1 MPMFEK
7 LGHLMYRRR
16 KAAVIFFIVGILAA
30 GGIGSL
36 VFNRLDSGG
45 YSNPKSDSYQVY
57 NYIHKTLKI
66 NDPTVAIVV
75 DAGQLDVADPTVT
88 QKALALEAKIAK
100 ETGVTKTLSYWSSGQ
115 PASLKSTDG
124 KAAYILVYG
133 KGEAFSPESSKLG
146 ATIQERY
153 DGKVDG
159 LTLYAGGVG
168 VVGNAI
174 TQKISKD
181 LSISEAISIPLTFIL
196 LAFVFGALAAS
207 AMPLVVG
214 VAAILGAFFI
224 LYLISLV
231 TTVSIYALNL
241 TTGMGLGLGIDYAL
255 LMVNR
260 FREELHHGNNVED
273 SLITT
278 LKTAGKTVFYSGLTV
293 FVTLLSLTFFPLP
306 FLKSFGYAGTSVVA
320 LAVAGALFGLPPILA
335 LVGPKVDKGVIRR
348 SAITPKEDGRWA
360 QTARMVMKRPVAI
373 VLLALIVLGI
383 FAAPLKNI
391 AFSQGDSRMLP
402 ASNPAAIATAVQ
414 ASRFAGQT
422 SNPIEIIV
430 KNGVGKDSEIAAYSA
445 DVAKVN
451 GVVAVTPPQ
460 TFGSDIR
467 IVAYESMLPRTP
479 EAQKMIH
486 EIRAVK
492 APAGTLVGGVAADYT
507 DSQDGIAH
515 TLPWALGWIALSVL
529 ILIFIFTGSIIL
541 PIKAVL
547 LNFLSLA
554 ATMGALTWVFIDG
567 HMQWLVGSFTLT
579 GTLDTSIV
587 ILISV
592 VVFGLSMDYE
602 LFLLS
607 RIREEHMAGKT
618 NVESVAVGLQRS
630 ARIITAA
637 AVLLAVVFAAFIT
650 SGVTSIKSMG
660 FGVAL
665 AVMLDA
671 TIVRALLV
679 PALMRLFGERNW
691 WAPHWMQRFTI
702 TH

>member
-1 MPMFEK
+1 MFEK

-16 KAAVIFFIVGILAA
+16 KAAVALFVIAILAA
-30 GGIGSL
+30 GGVGSM

-45 YSNPKSDSYQVY
+45 YSNPNSDSYKVY
-57 NYIHKTLKI
+57 TYLKDTLKLS
-66 NDPTVAIVV
+66 DPTVVIVV
-75 DAGQLDVADPTVT
+75 DSDKDVTDPEVT
-88 QKALALEAKIAK
+88 QRALALEARIAQ
-100 ETGVTKTLSYWSSGQ
+100 EPGVSKTLSFWSAGNE
-115 PASLKSTDG
+115 ATLKSKDG

-133 KGEAFSPESSKLG
+133 SAEAFSPASQEMG
-146 ATIQERY
+146 AYFQENY
-153 DGKVDG
+153 DGEVDG
-159 LTLYAGGVG
+159 FRLYAGGVG
-168 VVGNAI
+168 VIGNAI
-174 TQKISKD
+174 TEKISND
-181 LSISEAISIPLTFIL
+181 LKISEAISIPLTFIL

-214 VAAILGAFFI
+214 VSAILGAFFI
-224 LYLISLV
+224 LYLFTLF
-231 TTVSIYALNL
+231 TDVSIYALNL

-255 LMVNR
+255 LIVNR
-260 FREELHHGNNVED
+260 FREEFHRGKGVEE
-273 SLITT
+273 SIITT

-306 FLKSFGYAGTSVVA
+306 FLKSFGYAGVSVVS

-335 LVGPKVDKGVIRR
+335 IVGSKIDKGVIRK

-360 QTARMVMKRPVAI
+360 QTARYVMKRPVPI
-373 VLLALIVLGI
+373 VLLSLIILGL

-402 ASNPAAIATAVQ
+402 ESNPAAVATALQ
-414 ASRFAGQT
+414 NERFEGQT
-422 SNPIEIIV
+422 GNPIEIIV
-430 KNGVGKDSEIAAYSA
+430 IDGVGKEDEIAAYSA
-445 DVAKVN
+445 KVAATE
-451 GVVAVTPPQ
+451 GIVAVVPPQ
-460 TFGSDIR
+460 TYGKDIR
-467 IVAYESMLPRTP
+467 VIAYQSMLPRTP
-479 EAQKMIH
+479 EAQKLIH
-486 EIRAVK
+486 DIRDI
-492 APAGTLVGGVAADYT
+492 PSPEGTLIGGVAADYT
-507 DSQDGIAH
+507 DSQDGIAK

-529 ILIFIFTGSIIL
+529 VLIFIFTGSIIL

-547 LNFLSLA
+547 LNVLSLG
-554 ATMGALTWVFIDG
+554 ATMGVLTWVFIDG
-567 HMQWLVGSFTLT
+567 HLQWLVGSFTLT

-587 ILISV
+587 ILICV

-607 RIREEHMAGKT
+607 RIREEHLAGKD
-618 NVESVAVGLQRS
+618 NVEAVATGLQRS

-637 AVLLAVVFAAFIT
+637 AALLAVVFAAFIT

-665 AVMLDA
+665 AVILDA
-671 TIVRALLV
+671 TIVRGLLV

-691 WAPHWMQRFTI
+691 WAPKKMQRFTI

>member
-1 MPMFEK
+1 MFEN

-16 KAAVIFFIVGILAA
+16 KAAVILFVVGILAA
-30 GGIGSL
+30 GGIGSA
-36 VFNRLDSGG
+36 VFTRLDSGG
-45 YSNPKSDSYQVY
+45 YSNPKSDSYKVY
-57 NYIHKTLKI
+57 NYLHDTLKQSEP
-66 NDPTVAIVV
+66 NVVIVV
-75 DAGQLDVADPTVT
+75 DAGDLPVTDPVVT
-88 QKALALEAKIAK
+88 QKALAIEAKISREPDVSK
-100 ETGVTKTLSYWSSGQ
+100 VMSYWSAGQ
-115 PASLKSTDG
+115 PDSFKSTDG

-133 KGEAFSPESSKLG
+133 KGEAFSPESQKMG
-146 ATIQERY
+146 DYFQKHY
-153 DGKVDG
+153 DGKIDG
-159 LTLYAGGVG
+159 LTLYAGGAG

-214 VAAILGAFFI
+214 IAAILGAFFI
-224 LYLISLV
+224 LYLISLF

-255 LMVNR
+255 LIVNR
-260 FREELHHGNNVED
+260 FREELHHGKNVED
-273 SLITT
+273 SIITT

-306 FLKSFGYAGTSVVA
+306 FLKSFGYAGVSVVS
-320 LAVAGALFGLPPILA
+320 LAVIGALFGLPPILA
-335 LVGPKVDKGVIRR
+335 LVGSKVDRGVIRK

-360 QTARMVMKRPVAI
+360 KTARMVMRRPVAV
-373 VLLALIVLGI
+373 VLLALIVLGL

-391 AFSQGDSRMLP
+391 SFSQGDSRMLP

-414 ASRFAGQT
+414 AARFTGQT
-422 SNPIEIIV
+422 GTPVEIIIM
-430 KNGVGKDSEIAAYSA
+430 NGAGKDSEMAAYA
-445 DVAKVN
+445 AEVAKVD
-451 GVVAVTPPQ
+451 GIAAVTPAQ
-460 TFGSDIR
+460 TIGQDVR
-467 IVAYESMLPRTP
+467 LVAYESMLPRTP

-486 EIRAVK
+486 DIRDISS
-492 APAGTLVGGVAADYT
+492 PAGTLVGGVAADYT
-507 DSQDGIAH
+507 DSQDGISS
-515 TLPWALGWIALSVL
+515 TLPWALAWIGISVL
-529 ILIFIFTGSIIL
+529 ILIFVFTGSIIL

-554 ATMGALTWVFIDG
+554 ATMGVLTWVFIDG
-567 HMQWLVGSFTLT
+567 HLQWLVGSFTLT
-579 GTLDTSIV
+579 GSLDTSIV

-607 RIREEHMAGKT
+607 RIREEHMAGKS
-618 NVESVAVGLQRS
+618 NIESVATGLQRS

-665 AVMLDA
+665 AVILDA

-691 WAPHWMQRFTI
+691 WAPKWMQRFTI